1 MVPSLVEKG
10 ALSEDDGVI
19 DSPAVTARILVIEDD
34 PNVGEVVARYLT
46 REGFLVEVATDG
58 VSGLQAALASPPDL
72 LVLDLMLPGL
82 SGVEVLRRLRLAAPV
97 PVIML
102 TARSSEADRVNGLEF
117 GADDYVAKPFSP
129 RELTARVKAVLRRA
143 GGRVDAPSEP
153 AVLVGGPLELS
164 TASRQASLDGR
175 PLDLTVKEFDLLAH
189 LMSHP
194 GRAFRREELME
205 QVWGFSYGDTST
217 VTVHVSRLREK
228 VEADPGS
235 PRLVRT
241 VRGIGYRFEP

>member
-1 MVPSLVEKG
+1 M
-10 ALSEDDGVI
+10 I

-58 VSGLQAALASPPDL
+58 VSGLQTALASPPDL

-143 GGRVDAPSEP
+143 GGRVDTPSEP
-153 AVLVGGPLELS
+153 EVLAGGPLELS